1 MSLYNFLD
9 NRANLGLNLAI
20 KHQVVNFHQNSKK
33 SSSKM
38 NGVEA
43 HASFCANNNK
53 NDNNNNNLQ
62 NNISKLNTSEDD
74 IDIECN
80 SLKRTSNNNT
90 SSEEIDVLS
99 FSPEILGSTVIR
111 NMNNTSREIGASQT
125 TTDQQRQNSR
135 KASIISLQSFTSGF
149 VSPEQQQQRFQI
161 GQILSN
167 SAKRSSNG
175 QYQNLSPPSKK
186 VSLISATQE
195 NAQKLEEVKSQ
206 INLLINLAQIQS
218 SSQGSSNVN
227 NNIVKLDLV
236 HQLLQ
241 TKNPETP
248 AQGNNLVKDL
258 PTLGNNHNQLVDNS
272 IHCNHNHNLDQNN
285 QNNKEE
291 IYQCKFCSKKF
302 SYLCHLKVHER
313 VHTGEKPYRCT
324 FCNSTFS
331 QLGSLTVHMRIHT
344 GEKPYP
350 CGLCG
355 KDFRHINSLRFGVV
369 MSK

>member
-20 KHQVVNFHQNSKK
+20 KHQAVNFHQNSKK

-43 HASFCANNNK
+43 HASYNNK
-53 NDNNNNNLQ
+53 IKNDNNLQ

-99 FSPEILGSTVIR
+99 FSPEILGSTVIQ
-111 NMNNTSREIGASQT
+111 NMNNTTREIDTSQIAA
-125 TTDQQRQNSR
+125 DQKRQNSR

-149 VSPEQQQQRFQI
+149 VSPEQQQQKFQVD
-161 GQILSN
+161 QILSN
-167 SAKRSSNG
+167 STKRSSNSSY
-175 QYQNLSPPSKK
+175 QYRNLSPPSKK
-186 VSLISATQE
+186 NSLINATQE

-206 INLLINLAQIQS
+206 INLLMNLAQIQS
-218 SSQGSSNVN
+218 SSQGSSNVS
-227 NNIVKLDLV
+227 NNIVNLDLV

-241 TKNPETP
+241 TKNSENPTQE
-248 AQGNNLVKDL
+248 NNLINNL
-258 PTLGNNHNQLVDNS
+258 PTLGNQTVETS
-272 IHCNHNHNLDQNN
+272 ITCNHNLN
-285 QNNKEE
+285 QTNQTNKEE

-369 MSK
+369 VLFF